1 MCYLPGVIQTKFGDG
16 LIDCLPNK
24 EIMWV
29 TPYQCAKA
37 GLRDLGYTSVTYGPA
52 LHDFISSALAF
63 MDKTC
68 HRLAISICL
77 DTYVRANRNM
87 RSKK

>member
-1 MCYLPGVIQTKFGDG
+1 MG
-16 LIDCLPNK
+16 
-24 EIMWV
+24 V

-37 GLRDLGYTSVTYGPA
+37 AIRDLGYTSVTYGPA
-52 LHDFISSALAF
+52 IHDIITTALGY

-68 HRLAISICL
+68 RQLAMSICL

-87 RSKK
+87 RHKK